1 MLNFTVIT
9 KHQVSNCCDDPEKII
24 AEQEE
29 KREIFGIVDDDQ
41 YLCHFFNSKF
51 SNGRT
56 AYYTI
61 DDAIQCLAIKEG
73 FDMVQFSNGNL
84 GFVAFYDGTP
94 NGFEIIDREV

>member
-9 KHQVSNCCDDPEKII
+9 KHQVLNCCDDPEKII

-29 KREIFGIVDDDQ
+29 KREIFGLNDDL
-41 YLCHFFNSKF
+41 YFCKFTNGHTGFF
-51 SNGRT
+51 
-56 AYYTI
+56 TI
-61 DDAIQCLAIKEG
+61 DEAIQRLDIKEG

-84 GFVAFYDGTP
+84 GFVAYYDGVP

>member
-1 MLNFTVIT
+1 MLDFTVIT

-29 KREIFGIVDDDQ
+29 KRKVFGLNDDEY
-41 YLCHFFNSKF
+41 YLCHFFNSSF
-51 SNGRT
+51 FFEAT
-56 AYYTI
+56 DYYTI
-61 DDAIQCLAIKEG
+61 DNAIPCLAIKEG

-84 GFVAFYDGTP
+84 GFVAYYNGEA